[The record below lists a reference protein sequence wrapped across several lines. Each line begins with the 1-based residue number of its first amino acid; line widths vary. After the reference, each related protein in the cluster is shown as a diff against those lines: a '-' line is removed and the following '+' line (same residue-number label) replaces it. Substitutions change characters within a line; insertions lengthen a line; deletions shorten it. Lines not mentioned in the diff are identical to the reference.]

1 MDTSNS
7 FWLYGVPKPFDA
19 TERLVIEPDGSIHLK
34 DGQDKSIAR
43 IPMATAHELLNR
55 VNFLVGGIVA
65 SSAYGEGNA
74 FGATSHYSEDIYG
87 HGFGTAYGYGE
98 DDISDGSGRG
108 KSK

>member
-7 FWLYGVPKPFDA
+7 FWLYNVPEPFGA
-19 TERLVIEPDGSIHLK
+19 TERLVVEQDGSIHLK
-34 DGQDKSIAR
+34 GKHNKSLAR
-43 IPMATAHELLNR
+43 IPMATAHELLKGTT
-55 VNFLVGGIVA
+55 FLVGGIVA

-98 DDISDGSGRG
+98 DDISDGSGR
-108 KSK
+108 SK